1 MDSKGSVTNSGNPQH
16 LGRHPEP
23 PQCTPKGEEKA
34 VVFKSLRGS
43 SHREE
48 KQRRSCYF
56 QMGNQVV
63 LDKEPDWDHGDNGK
77 GKRRLRL
84 TYYKDIVL
92 KGIQAA
98 GKNLSTGI
106 R

>member
-1 MDSKGSVTNSGNPQH
+1 M
-16 LGRHPEP
+16 
-23 PQCTPKGEEKA
+23 
-34 VVFKSLRGS
+34 
-43 SHREE
+43 
-48 KQRRSCYF
+48 
-56 QMGNQVV
+56 V

-77 GKRRLRL
+77 EGRRLRL
-84 TYYKDIVL
+84 TYCKDMVL

>member
-1 MDSKGSVTNSGNPQH
+1 
-16 LGRHPEP
+16 
-23 PQCTPKGEEKA
+23 
-34 VVFKSLRGS
+34 
-43 SHREE
+43 
-48 KQRRSCYF
+48 
-56 QMGNQVV
+56 MGNQVV